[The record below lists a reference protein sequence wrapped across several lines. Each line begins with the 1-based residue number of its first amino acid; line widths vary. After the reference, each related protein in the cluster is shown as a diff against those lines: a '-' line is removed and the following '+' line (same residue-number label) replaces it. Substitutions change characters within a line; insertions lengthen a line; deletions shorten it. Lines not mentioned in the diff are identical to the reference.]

1 MTTSMNCI
9 GCGAPTP
16 SSPCEACLDAE
27 AALESFFRSR
37 GLRSSTTRP
46 MSSSHATSEVTR
58 LAAEVERLTGL
69 LAVYGDHKFSCPQ
82 HQSYKFVCT
91 CGWNGVRP

>member
-46 MSSSHATSEVTR
+46 TSEVVR
-58 LAAEVERLTGL
+58 LTVEVERLTGL
-69 LAVYGDHKFSCPQ
+69 LTTYGDHKPGCSQ
-82 HQSYKFVCT
+82 RHSYLYACT